1 MLTETLYI
9 AELFPVMFL
18 LNSSPEINLVVF
30 PFLQNACARDQFRF
44 YAKEKNRS
52 WEHYKQFPL
61 SKQETWTVGRLY
73 AHGGMDHGSYEQ
85 NEI

>member
-1 MLTETLYI
+1 MPGRILNWLETMLTETLYI

-18 LNSSPEINLVVF
+18 LNSSPEINLEVF

-52 WEHYKQFPL
+52 
-61 SKQETWTVGRLY
+61 
-73 AHGGMDHGSYEQ
+73 
-85 NEI
+85 